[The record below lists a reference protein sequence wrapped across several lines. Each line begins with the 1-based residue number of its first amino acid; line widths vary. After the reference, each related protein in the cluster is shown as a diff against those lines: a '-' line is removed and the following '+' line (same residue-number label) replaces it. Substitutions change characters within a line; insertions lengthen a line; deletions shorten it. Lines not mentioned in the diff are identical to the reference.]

1 MKTKKSLFSKRL
13 IAIMLTAFM
22 ATTAAFAAQRTLE
35 EMKSI
40 AYAAFNL
47 DNTQTDPFQVPLLD
61 VKCKSSDLLDA
72 SLFKNDEEA
81 FYIFA
86 FTNGAPGYVIVSADT
101 RLPEVIAYSASSRF
115 DGNKMPEPMKAF
127 LQTYVEKMNNT
138 PKNFVAKRRAPG
150 RFFAN
155 AATSPSV
162 EPLLGNIA
170 FNQREPYNNACP
182 VYSGDRCV
190 TGCVAT
196 AMAQIMKYHQYP
208 TKMTGNYISYTT
220 GSYSIPV
227 TWDPSSTTFDWK
239 KIKDT
244 YSSYVAPYTANE
256 TVTNTAYM
264 SVGSVSFDEEYGDI
278 ILQNFFNISGET
290 LSCTVQC
297 ILTDNNG
304 EFMRPVPSEKT
315 FSELGNGW
323 GWNSYYI
330 WNLALPAS
338 IDDGNY
344 RLYIGVKKD
353 GTSEWSYVKQ
363 KKDGSLQEF
372 YLSVTKTGSFFTIE
386 GSDYIYSCGY
396 NDEEAAEVAKLHAAC
411 GASVNMNYGIDAS
424 SAYDNSIAPAL
435 VNYFSYDKNNEMI
448 TPEFFSEANWH
459 QHIQN
464 ELQNGRPVI
473 VGGQSVER
481 YGHEFLIDGYR
492 YDGSQP
498 FYSVNWGWGGSNN
511 GYFLIDNLQPS
522 SGGTGGAAV
531 NYSYDYNII
540 CGVQPDNYIDEGVAI
555 GCGLYTVDKTDYSAG
570 DWLTLSSSD
579 SEKLKNCSPNQFNGD
594 IIVYASNGTSDYLL
608 GSFSVYLRP
617 YHYYLGMTYNFTI
630 PSTIPTGTYRIIMKS
645 KEKDSNVEK
654 EVYTAEAPEVQI
666 NGSFLP
672 GDVDMSGEVNITDVV
687 ALVNYILSNDSSSS
701 VLSNGD
707 MDGNGTIDITDVV
720 ALVNLIL
727 SN

>member
-1 MKTKKSLFSKRL
+1 MKTKKRLFSKRL

-22 ATTAAFAAQRTLE
+22 ATTAAFAAQRSLE

-72 SLFKNDEEA
+72 SLFKNDEET

-162 EPLLGNIA
+162 EPLLGDIA

-182 VYSGDRCV
+182 VYNGERCV

-196 AMAQIMKYHQYP
+196 AMAQVLKYYEYP
-208 TKMTGNYISYTT
+208 TKMKGSNISYTT
-220 GSYSIPV
+220 DENGIPV
-227 TWDPSSTTFDWK
+227 TWNPSSTTFDWT

-244 YSSYVAPYTANE
+244 YTSYIAPYTANE
-256 TVTNTAYM
+256 TVTNDTYM
-264 SVGSVSFDEEYGDI
+264 RLEGISFDSNFI
-278 ILQNFFNISGET
+278 TVTNFFNISGGT
-290 LSCTVQC
+290 LSGIHQY

-304 EFMRPVPSEKT
+304 VFMRPVPREDDFT
-315 FSELGNGW
+315 GIPNYAGW
-323 GWNSYYI
+323 SWSQLYNPS
-330 WNLALPAS
+330 LPAS
-338 IDDGNY
+338 ISDGNY
-344 RLYIGVKKD
+344 RLYIGIKKE
-353 GTSEWSYVKQ
+353 GTSEWSYTKQ
-363 KKDGSLQEF
+363 YKDGSLQEF
-372 YLSVTKTGSFFTIE
+372 YLSVTKKGSFFTIE
-386 GSDYIYSCGY
+386 GSDFIYPCGY
-396 NDEEAAEVAKLHAAC
+396 NDEEADEVAKLHAAC
-411 GASVNMNYGIDAS
+411 GAAVEMDYGTDAS
-424 SAYDNSIAPAL
+424 GAYNSSIAPAL
-435 VNYFSYDKNNEMI
+435 INYFSYDKGIE
-448 TPEFFSEANWH
+448 TLSPSFFKTADEWH
-459 QHIQN
+459 ARIQQ
-464 ELQNGRPVI
+464 ELQASRPLIVSGRA
-473 VGGQSVER
+473 ENNT
-481 YGHEFLIDGYR
+481 GHSYIIDGYR
-492 YDGSQP
+492 YDGSEP
-498 FYSVNWGWGGSNN
+498 YYHINWGWGGSDNS
-511 GYFLIDNLQPS
+511 YFLIDNMRPS
-522 SGGTGGAAV
+522 EAGTGGYTD
-531 NYSYDYNII
+531 NYSYRYSLLFGI
-540 CGVQPDNYIDEGVAI
+540 QPENKI
-555 GCGLYTVDKTDYSAG
+555 L
-570 DWLTLSSSD
+570 
-579 SEKLKNCSPNQFNGD
+579 
-594 IIVYASNGTSDYLL
+594 
-608 GSFSVYLRP
+608 
-617 YHYYLGMTYNFTI
+617 
-630 PSTIPTGTYRIIMKS
+630 
-645 KEKDSNVEK
+645 
-654 EVYTAEAPEVQI
+654 
-666 NGSFLP
+666 

-701 VLSNGD
+701 VLSTGD